1 MSLRMMSN
9 SVLEDSGAIL
19 VWVDLDGELE
29 VDIAV
34 TVVTRAGTGI
44 STSKECLHTFTLTI
58 CLSFI
63 IQP

>member
-9 SVLEDSGAIL
+9 SFLEDSGAIL

-34 TVVTRAGTGI
+34 TVVTRVGTGI
-44 STSKECLHTFTLTI
+44 NTSRVFAHFHTYI